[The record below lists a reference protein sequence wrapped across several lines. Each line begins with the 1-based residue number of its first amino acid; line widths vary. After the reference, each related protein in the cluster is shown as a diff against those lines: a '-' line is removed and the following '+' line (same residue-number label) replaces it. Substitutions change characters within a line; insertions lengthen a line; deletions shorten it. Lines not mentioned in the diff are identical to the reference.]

1 MSGVLDWTRNII
13 DISESR
19 HDSFYAFIQFSHCT
33 FVLCTKSFYVNYKA
47 MEFINKW
54 TNLFFAS
61 ELFRFYVF
69 QFIWFKL
76 TICLLLVL
84 IGIIKYFMVGPQ
96 WTVRWNLVNQDGS
109 KTRYKI
115 FLEPGNKTTNW
126 LQNFLGQRRGLSRTD
141 SKDRE
146 VWWHPEELGLFIQCP
161 LSGDTINEI
170 QTSFILKV
178 YFYVIL
184 SS

>member
-1 MSGVLDWTRNII
+1 M
-13 DISESR
+13 
-19 HDSFYAFIQFSHCT
+19 
-33 FVLCTKSFYVNYKA
+33 
-47 MEFINKW
+47 
-54 TNLFFAS
+54 
-61 ELFRFYVF
+61 
-69 QFIWFKL
+69 
-76 TICLLLVL
+76 LLVL

-126 LQNFLGQRRGLSRTD
+126 LQNFLGPRRGLSRTD

-161 LSGDTINEI
+161 LSGNTINEI
-170 QTSFILKV
+170 QMSFILK
-178 YFYVIL
+178 IL
-184 SS
+184 FLCHFIKLVLTFRQGSCYNKVRSWTDINF